1 MPDAILLDVEGTTT
15 PIAFVRDVLFP
26 LARARLPALLT
37 DRADDPAVASECA
50 AVRAV
55 APGQDVLAVLLG
67 WMDADAKATPLKAL
81 QGLIWREAYA
91 SGALQ
96 GEVYPDVAPAFR
108 RWHARGVR
116 LFIYSSGSAEA
127 QRLIFAHSTAGD
139 LSPLLSGY
147 FDTRVGPKRDSASY
161 GAIARAIDS
170 PPERVLF
177 LSDVAAELDAA
188 LAAGMRVTHIV
199 RATDGTV
206 ASPGHPSAADL
217 SPPLGY

>member
-37 DRADDPAVASECA
+37 GRADDPAVASECA

-91 SGALQ
+91 SGAVQ
-96 GEVYPDVAPAFR
+96 GVVYPDVAPAFR
-108 RWHARGVR
+108 RWHARRVR
-116 LFIYSSGSAEA
+116 LFIYSSGSVEA

-147 FDTRVGPKRDSASY
+147 FDTRVGPKREPASY
-161 GAIARAIDS
+161 QAIARAIDA
-170 PPERVLF
+170 PPGGVLF

-188 LAAGMRVTHIV
+188 SAAGMLVTQIV
-199 RATDGTV
+199 RAADGTV
-206 ASPGHPSAADL
+206 ASPGHPTAADF
-217 SPPLGY
+217 SPPLGD